1 MLGKN
6 ATITDWKKHL
16 KLNFKL
22 VIMTGSRPRRA
33 VMSDVKQTNGK
44 RVGRGKNIAY
54 ATASSFANVSPG
66 NYQKILKSDCAGLF
80 GIVPSPILAEYLTGN
95 L

>member
-33 VMSDVKQTNGK
+33 VMSDVKQNNWKESWK
-44 RVGRGKNIAY
+44 RK
-54 ATASSFANVSPG
+54 
-66 NYQKILKSDCAGLF
+66 KI
-80 GIVPSPILAEYLTGN
+80 
-95 L
+95 